1 MKQPISLFTNYS
13 PKFLVSDFNIL
24 KVEDFFNDVGKD
36 TLNKNQKVDFYTIF
50 LVTEDIGRHTIDYKD
65 YYYSKGTVL
74 AIRKDQFQRFHIN
87 KNVKGYLLFFNE
99 KFLNRFLN
107 DEEVSSTLQMFNE
120 LLASPKTQLEKKE
133 FEKALKIIK
142 EIEDENTRLSD
153 SYSLKIIISSLHILI
168 TLIHRVKTKGIN
180 KVQLTNYLKEFIKF
194 QNLLEKEFNNSK
206 KVNFYSEKLGFS
218 SKKLN
223 SIVNYVANKS
233 AKSFIDDVIII
244 KAKKDLLYSSLS
256 VKEIAYKLGFKDPT
270 NFFKYFKKNTS
281 FTPESYK
288 KRYKK

>member
-1 MKQPISLFTNYS
+1 MKQPISLFANYS

-153 SYSLKIIISSLHILI
+153 SYSLKIIRSSLHILI
-168 TLIHRVKTKGIN
+168 TLIHRVKTKGID

>member
-1 MKQPISLFTNYS
+1 MKQPISLFANYS

>member
-1 MKQPISLFTNYS
+1 MKQPISLFANYS

-120 LLASPKTQLEKKE
+120 LLASRKTQLEKKE

-180 KVQLTNYLKEFIKF
+180 KSTINKLFKRIY
-194 QNLLEKEFNNSK
+194 
-206 KVNFYSEKLGFS
+206 KVS
-218 SKKLN
+218 
-223 SIVNYVANKS
+223 
-233 AKSFIDDVIII
+233 KSFREGV
-244 KAKKDLLYSSLS
+244 
-256 VKEIAYKLGFKDPT
+256 
-270 NFFKYFKKNTS
+270 
-281 FTPESYK
+281 
-288 KRYKK
+288 